1 MRCLLFFVLL
11 IVVYCVCFVF
21 CLFCWIVF
29 FGLFLLV
36 CFFLLAFC
44 FFKIICWFSIKGSIL
59 RHKSRRPKLAR
70 KLASRGG
77 GRQGRKEK
85 QGVGENDAWQP
96 PRPSSQTCRSPEK
109 K

>member
-1 MRCLLFFVLL
+1 M
-11 IVVYCVCFVF
+11 
-21 CLFCWIVF
+21 
-29 FGLFLLV
+29 
-36 CFFLLAFC
+36 
-44 FFKIICWFSIKGSIL
+44 CWFSIKGSIL

-109 K
+109 NERQRVHENLIFKNAPTEFVSLL